1 MGDLVVELYGT
12 TVGRLTG
19 HGHAFDFV
27 STPEALDRFG
37 LDSLVL
43 SVAVPLAAVPA
54 RARRARRQNFFRE
67 LLPEGRMLE
76 RLAHQARV
84 PPHDVLGMLRA
95 YGRDVA
101 GALEI
106 WDPDAPGEP
115 RTPAIEPL
123 SRIDVGAL
131 LADVASSPLANK
143 PGRGKTSLAGVQ
155 DKIVLVHTDG
165 EWARAVDGYPS
176 THILKPASGEHPTMI
191 YDEEY
196 GSRLVRALGLAE
208 FRTSIETFDDVPAL
222 VIERYDRRP
231 TRHGI
236 PERIHQEDFNQVLG
250 LRGDEKYQRYG
261 GHASLARAARTLTTL
276 GNREALVRLARMTV
290 LSVAIGNLDMH
301 AKNVALLHHPDG
313 TVDLAPAYDVVP
325 QTHLP
330 NDGELALAVD
340 GTYRHAAVTRSHL
353 AAEIGSWGLP
363 DADDLVGRTL
373 HEILDV
379 TMRETPHP
387 RAHPQLVHDIT
398 RFARNLLAARPAG
411 AEREDR

>member
-1 MGDLVVELYGT
+1 
-12 TVGRLTG
+12 
-19 HGHAFDFV
+19 
-27 STPEALDRFG
+27 
-37 LDSLVL
+37 
-43 SVAVPLAAVPA
+43 
-54 RARRARRQNFFRE
+54 
-67 LLPEGRMLE
+67 
-76 RLAHQARV
+76 
-84 PPHDVLGMLRA
+84 
-95 YGRDVA
+95 
-101 GALEI
+101 
-106 WDPDAPGEP
+106 
-115 RTPAIEPL
+115 
-123 SRIDVGAL
+123 
-131 LADVASSPLANK
+131 
-143 PGRGKTSLAGVQ
+143 
-155 DKIVLVHTDG
+155 
-165 EWARAVDGYPS
+165 
-176 THILKPASGEHPTMI
+176 MI

-340 GTYRHAAVTRSHL
+340 GTYRHTAITMDHLLAEGRAWGLTTAAGLAEEDTHRAVLHL
-353 AAEIGSWGLP
+353 ASTETPYKRAYSGLNRDIAGFASNLLDGRAAGLP
-363 DADDLVGRTL
+363 G
-373 HEILDV
+373 
-379 TMRETPHP
+379 
-387 RAHPQLVHDIT
+387 
-398 RFARNLLAARPAG
+398 AG
-411 AEREDR
+411 

>member
-1 MGDLVVELYGT
+1 MGDLLVELYGT
-12 TVGRLTG
+12 TIGRLTG
-19 HGHAFDFV
+19 HGQTFDFV
-27 STPEALDRFG
+27 TAPDALDRFG

-76 RLAHQARV
+76 RLALQARV
-84 PPHDVLGMLRA
+84 PAHDVLGMLRT

-101 GALEI
+101 GALQV
-106 WDPDAPGEP
+106 WDPHAPGEP
-115 RTPAIEPL
+115 RTPATEPL
-123 SRIDVGAL
+123 SHVDVGAML
-131 LADVASSPLANK
+131 TDVASHPLANK
-143 PGRGKTSLAGVQ
+143 PGRGKSSLAGVQ
-155 DKIVLVHTDG
+155 DKIVLVRTDDG
-165 EWARAVDGYPS
+165 WARAVDGYPS
-176 THILKPASGEHPTMI
+176 THILKPASDGHPTMI

-196 GSRLVRALGLAE
+196 GARLARALGLAK
-208 FRTSIETFDDVPAL
+208 FSTSIQEFDDVPAL
-222 VIERYDRRP
+222 VVERYDRRYADDP
-231 TRHGI
+231 MPQRV
-236 PERIHQEDFNQVLG
+236 HQEDFNQALG

-276 GNREALVRLARMTV
+276 GNDDAVVRLARMTV
-290 LSVAIGNLDMH
+290 LSVAIGNLDLH
-301 AKNVALLHHPDG
+301 AKNLALLHRPDG

-353 AAEIGSWGLP
+353 TAEIASWGVRG
-363 DADDLVGRTL
+363 ADDLVDRTL

-379 TMRETPHP
+379 TEREVPDP
-387 RAHPQLVHDIT
+387 RAHPHLVDDLS
-398 RFARNLLAARPAG
+398 RFTRNLLAGRPAG
-411 AEREDR
+411 AENG